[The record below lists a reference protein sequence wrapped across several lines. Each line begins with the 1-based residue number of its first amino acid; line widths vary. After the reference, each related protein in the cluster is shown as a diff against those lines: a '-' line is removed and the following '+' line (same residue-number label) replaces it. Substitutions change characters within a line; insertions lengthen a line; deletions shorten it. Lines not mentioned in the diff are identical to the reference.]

1 MEIFKIVKSAVNET
15 IVINLVKKDYDEKI
29 QKQINKKMPLATVK
43 GFKKGK
49 APRNLVIDQY
59 GLEIKIEEISKI
71 VDQELAK
78 YITSENFDLL
88 GTPLYIDNDD
98 FNWNDDTLV
107 FQYEIGLAP
116 KFDLNLGGLEVN
128 SYKIVADQAMIDNQV
143 ERLQKQ
149 YGTLATSE
157 SIAVDSEIE
166 AHFENQDANIDAT
179 SPFELTVFKEKATR
193 DSFIGKKVGD
203 TITVNT
209 KNLFEDDHKL
219 MDVFNVPHDQVHTI
233 AVDVVVTIKSINS
246 VAKAELNQVL
256 FDQIYGAGV
265 VTSLDDMKAKIA
277 QESEA
282 YFKTQS
288 QQKLLDDVVLQV
300 IDKNKFELPQ
310 NFLTRWLQTAGKTDL
325 TIQESTAEYSRT
337 ENGLRYQ
344 MIESKAIAMLEDR
357 LTFEDLKS
365 HTASK
370 IKDQMRQYGYNAT
383 AEEVE
388 SIVAKTLANQD
399 EIRKISNEVVK
410 TKALELIK
418 SKATITEKEVTFDQ
432 YIKEFYGE

>member
-49 APRNLVIDQY
+49 APRNLVADQY
-59 GLEIKIEEISKI
+59 GLEIKIEEINKI

-88 GTPLYIDNDD
+88 GTPLYVDNDD

-116 KFDLNLGGLEVN
+116 KFDLNLDGLEVN
-128 SYKIVADQAMIDNQV
+128 NYKIVADQAMIDNQV
-143 ERLQKQ
+143 TRLQKQ
-149 YGTLATSE
+149 YGTLAPQE
-157 SIAVDSEIE
+157 SIEIDSEIE

-179 SPFELTVFKEKATR
+179 SPFELTVFKEEDTR
-193 DSFIGKKVGD
+193 NMFIGKKVGD
-203 TITVNT
+203 TITLNT
-209 KNLFEDDHKL
+209 KNLFQDDHKL
-219 MDVFNVPHDQVHTI
+219 MDVFNVPHDQVHNI
-233 AVDVVVTIKSINS
+233 AVDVLVTIKLIHS

-265 VTSLDDMKAKIA
+265 VNSLDDMKSKIS
-277 QESEA
+277 QESEV
-282 YFKTQS
+282 YFQTQS

-300 IDKNKFELPQ
+300 IGKNNFELPQ
-310 NFLTRWLQTAGKTDL
+310 EFLVRWLQTAGKTDL
-325 TIQESTAEYSRT
+325 TTQEAIIEYSRT

-344 MIESKAIAMLEDR
+344 MIESKAIALLEDR

-365 HTASK
+365 HTANK
-370 IKDQMRQYGYNAT
+370 ITNQMQQYGYNAT
-383 AEEVE
+383 ADEVE

-399 EIRKISNEVVK
+399 EIRKISNEVIK
-410 TKALELIK
+410 AKALELIK
-418 SKATITEKEVTFDQ
+418 SKATITQKEVTFDQ

>member
-49 APRNLVIDQY
+49 APRNLVADQY
-59 GLEIKIEEISKI
+59 GLEIKIEEINKI

-88 GTPLYIDNDD
+88 GTPLYVDNDD

-116 KFDLNLGGLEVN
+116 KFDLNLDGLAVN

-143 ERLQKQ
+143 TRLQKQ
-149 YGTLATSE
+149 YGTLAPQE
-157 SIAVDSEIE
+157 SIEVDSEIE
-166 AHFENQDANIDAT
+166 AHFENHDANIDAT
-179 SPFELTVFKEKATR
+179 SPFELTVFKDQRTR
-193 DSFIGKKVGD
+193 DMFIGKKVGD
-203 TITVNT
+203 TITLNT
-209 KNLFEDDHKL
+209 KNLFQDDHKL

-233 AVDVVVTIKSINS
+233 AVEVLVTIKSIHS

-256 FDQIYGAGV
+256 FDQIYGAGLV
-265 VTSLDDMKAKIA
+265 NSLDDMKTKIS

-282 YFKTQS
+282 YFQTQS

-300 IDKNKFELPQ
+300 IGKNTFELPQ
-310 NFLTRWLQTAGKTDL
+310 EFLVRWLQTAGKTDL
-325 TIQESTAEYSRT
+325 TIQEAIIEYSRT

-365 HTASK
+365 HTANK
-370 IKDQMRQYGYNAT
+370 ITNQMQQYGYNAT
-383 AEEVE
+383 ADEVE

-399 EIRKISNEVVK
+399 EIRKISNEVIK
-410 TKALELIK
+410 AKALDLIK
-418 SKATITEKEVTFDQ
+418 SKATITQKEVTFDQ